1 MAELYSRRSFMV
13 GVLSAGLL
21 SSAAGYLLTRREP
34 VTLTLATGTEPTGGG
49 RNLLINLWNNL
60 NPDIRIVPRL
70 VNSTTQDQYAGFT
83 EGGADI
89 YNLDV
94 IHIPRFAAA
103 GRITPIEPRNA
114 LSLLGPVRKVCQV
127 DDDSGRLWAVPFN
140 SDVGML
146 FRRITDK
153 SLPDSEPEL
162 RDVLSRERF
171 VGQLDTTGPLT
182 DEAFVI
188 NVLEHAL
195 AQDPLILDPEGV
207 LSTSLTQWQG
217 ALKPLAEALRSGR
230 VLTRTTEAAT
240 IQAFE
245 EENLSY
251 MRNWPVWFPGV
262 DRAERAEPGTAAIRL
277 SRLPIGVLGGQSLA
291 IDSDTPHRGA
301 AEEVIRFLTDTPAQ
315 KLLATYGFAPT
326 GRDAY
331 FDEQLKEA
339 EPHLGMVRNAIE
351 EARPRPMKPGYLD
364 FSQRFKEHTYAYL
377 HRGEQLTQRFVRDIQ
392 EALK

>member
-1 MAELYSRRSFMV
+1 MAELYSRRSFTV

-34 VTLTLATGTEPTGGG
+34 VTLTLATGAEPTGGG

-60 NPDIRIVPRL
+60 NPDIRVVPREI
-70 VNSTTQDQYAGFT
+70 NSSTQDQYAKFT
-83 EGGADI
+83 ESPSDI

-103 GRITPIEPRNA
+103 GRITPITPRNDI
-114 LSLLGPVRKVCQV
+114 SLLDPVRRVCRV
-127 DDDSGRLWAVPFN
+127 DDGSGRLWAVPFN

-153 SLPDSEPEL
+153 SAPDPEPEL
-162 RDVLSRERF
+162 RDVLGRTGF
-171 VGQLDTTGPLT
+171 IGQLDTIGPQT

-217 ALKPLAEALRSGR
+217 ALRPLAEALTAGR
-230 VLTRTTEAAT
+230 VQARTTEEAT
-240 IQAFE
+240 ITAFQD
-245 EENLSY
+245 ENLTY
-251 MRNWPVWFPGV
+251 MRNWPVWYPGV
-262 DRAERAEPGTAAIRL
+262 DRSERAEPGTVAIRL
-277 SRLPIGVLGGQSLA
+277 SRLPFGVLGGQSLA
-291 IDSDTPHRGA
+291 IDSDTPHREE
-301 AEEVIRFLTDTPAQ
+301 AEKVIRFLTDTPAQ

-326 GRDAY
+326 GLDAY
-331 FDEQLKEA
+331 FDEQLKETA
-339 EPHLGMVRNAIE
+339 PHLAMVRDAIE
-351 EARPRPMKPGYLD
+351 DARPRPMKPGYPD
-364 FSQRFKEHTYAYL
+364 FAQRFKEHTYAYL
-377 HRGEQLTQRFVRDIQ
+377 RGGEPLTQRFVEDIR